1 MSAGSDDVTI
11 GDGIVIP
18 GEELRYRA
26 SRAGGPGGQH
36 VNTTDSRVELRW
48 SVRDSR
54 ALGEAQKTLLA
65 ARLGRRINQEGEL
78 VLHCAT
84 ERSQHRNRVLVTARL
99 ASLVRAA
106 LVRRRDR
113 VPTAPGRAAGE
124 RRLAAKRSRA
134 GHKRTR
140 ERPDDEDD

>member
-1 MSAGSDDVTI
+1 MVAGSDDVPI

-18 GEELRYRA
+18 GEEVRLRA

-36 VNTTDSRVELRW
+36 VNTADTRVELRW
-48 SVRDSR
+48 NVRESR
-54 ALGEAQKTLLA
+54 ALDEAQKTLLA

-84 ERSQHRNRVLVTARL
+84 ERSQYRNRVLVAARL
-99 ASLVRAA
+99 AALVRAA

-113 VPTAPGRAAGE
+113 VPTSPGRAAGE
-124 RRLAAKRSRA
+124 RRLAAKRTRA
-134 GHKRTR
+134 GHKRSR
-140 ERPDDEDD
+140 ERPDDDDQ